1 MQLIAI
7 CYKYRY
13 RKDLYFISTDDAE
26 STNYMIKY
34 LSKYPEQFSNNPI
47 QPVVCPLVMF
57 KLFRYINEVDSHN
70 KSRQSDLAFG
80 KVLGCSVWLDTVM

>member
-1 MQLIAI
+1 
-7 CYKYRY
+7 
-13 RKDLYFISTDDAE
+13 
-26 STNYMIKY
+26 MIKY

-80 KVLGCSVWLDTVM
+80 KVLGCSVWLDTVMYKSVYGNKYYKLTETI